1 MANSLKAKIQKLQYE
16 GRISTEECE
25 DILKKID
32 GHDQYLVTRTV
43 DNFCNKATLAIEM
56 RMLPRGK
63 DDCYDQKCNLCPF
76 RDSCNNAD
84 RGPKLLA
91 LNNLIPEIKDIAALI
106 KVNYTYDDDIRQQLI
121 DIEDVKEE
129 LEAFSATDKTFNVL
143 DNMYPLLR
151 ELQKLRNERIQKMEG
166 KEDA

>member
-1 MANSLKAKIQKLQYE
+1 MPNSLKAKIQKLQYE

-25 DILKKID
+25 DLLKKID
-32 GHDQYLVTRTV
+32 GHDQELVNRIA

-63 DDCYDQKCNLCPF
+63 NDCYDQTCALCQF

-91 LNNLIPEIKDIAALI
+91 LTNLILEINNIADLI
-106 KVNYTYDDDIRQQLI
+106 KVNYTYDEDIRQQLI
-121 DIEDVKEE
+121 DIEEVKEE

-151 ELQKLRNERIQKMEG
+151 ELQKLRNERIVD
-166 KEDA
+166 KEVEKC